1 LSSKRL
7 KMQEQVIEK
16 YTVAI
21 TDTAQK
27 IASLKTKID
36 RFSFLRVGLLLIEI
50 LFFVLFVSAENE
62 TLIWAFGVMM
72 MVPIAVFIVVVKKQS
87 RLSKAENYFKNL
99 LWVYE
104 NEVAVINA
112 QQNGY
117 DNGARF
123 EDENHP
129 YLSDLDIFGRS
140 SLYALINRCSTKK
153 GINLL
158 GDQLALPN
166 EKAAIEERQKAT
178 QELAN
183 KIDET
188 YNFRAILKGSNVDG
202 IDELKEKLKNK
213 LAKQMV
219 FIKKPILKIYI
230 KVLPFVMP
238 LLILSGLILGGKLWS
253 VVILVLLIHAGLTF
267 FLMRNINEVYYG
279 FGGGATLLANYAE
292 AIKWTED
299 QKWESDYIKKLF
311 SSDEK
316 VSNDIKKLS
325 KIIQAFDARLNLLV
339 GGLLNFTL
347 LWDLRCCAK
356 LDDWYQ
362 TSSANVTD
370 GLERI
375 SYFEE
380 LISVATLTYNNPT
393 WVFPIITNDFGIVAD
408 DLGHPLI
415 PAQKRV
421 TNNFDFN
428 PKPTVDIVTGSNMAG
443 KSTFLRTLG
452 INMVMAYAGAPVC
465 AKSLKLSMFNI
476 LTYMRIK
483 DSLNESTSTFKAELN
498 RLKMILE
505 KVQLNNHPLVLIDEM
520 LRGTNS
526 KDKFL
531 GSKVFIEKLIS
542 VKTPTLFA
550 THDLQLSELQIAY
563 PEAVRNFHFDI
574 QINNGEMEF
583 DYKIKDGPCDK
594 FNAAILLKQIG
605 LTIDN

>member
-1 LSSKRL
+1 
-7 KMQEQVIEK
+7 MQDQVIEK

-27 IASLKTKID
+27 IASLKAKID

-62 TLIWAFGVMM
+62 TLIWVFGVMM
-72 MVPIAVFIVVVKKQS
+72 LVPIAVFIVVVKKQS

-99 LWVYE
+99 IWVYE
-104 NEVAVINA
+104 NEVAVINV

-117 DNGARF
+117 DNGSRF

-158 GDQLALPN
+158 ADQLALPN
-166 EKAAIEERQKAT
+166 EKVAIEERQKAT

-202 IDELKEKLKNK
+202 IDELKQKLKNK
-213 LAKQMV
+213 LAKQLV
-219 FIKKPILKIYI
+219 FVRKPILKIYI

-253 VVILVLLIHAGLTF
+253 IVILVLLIHAGLTF

-299 QKWESDYIKKLF
+299 QQWESDYIKKLF

-380 LISVATLTYNNPT
+380 LISVATLSYNNPT

-415 PAQKRV
+415 PARKRV
-421 TNNFDFN
+421 SNNFAFN

-465 AKSLKLSMFNI
+465 AKSLKLSIFNI

-550 THDLQLSELQIAY
+550 THDLQLSELQTIH
-563 PEAVRNFHFDI
+563 PEAVRNYHFDI

-605 LTIDN
+605 LSID

>member
-1 LSSKRL
+1 MNL
-7 KMQEQVIEK
+7 MQQTKEQVLIK
-16 YTVAI
+16 YELLI
-21 TDTAQK
+21 KNTAQQ

-36 RFSFLRVGLLLIEI
+36 RFSFLRVALLLIEI
-50 LFFVLFVSAENE
+50 LFFVLFVSVENE
-62 TLIWAFGVMM
+62 TLIWVFGILML
-72 MVPIAVFIVVVKKQS
+72 VPIAVFIVVVKKQS

-104 NEVAVINA
+104 NEVVVING

-117 DNGARF
+117 DNGTRF

-129 YLSDLDIFGRS
+129 YLSDLDIFGKS
-140 SLYALINRCSTKK
+140 SLYALVNRCSTKK
-153 GINLL
+153 GISLL
-158 GDQLALPN
+158 ADQLGLPN
-166 EKAAIEERQKAT
+166 EKLKIEERQIAI

-183 KIDET
+183 KIDDT
-188 YNFRAILKGSNVDG
+188 YGFRAILKGSNVDG

-213 LAKQMV
+213 LAKQLI
-219 FIKKPILKIYI
+219 FINKPILKIYI
-230 KVLPFVMP
+230 KILPFIMP
-238 LLILSGLILGGKLWS
+238 LLIVSGLLVGGKLWS
-253 VVILVLLIHAGLTF
+253 IVILVLLIHAGLTF
-267 FLMRNINEVYYG
+267 FLMKYINEVYYG

-292 AIKWTED
+292 AIQWTED
-299 QKWESDYIKKLF
+299 QEWESDYIKKLF
-311 SSDEK
+311 VSKEK
-316 VSNDIKKLS
+316 VSTDIKILS

-356 LDDWYQ
+356 LADWHQ
-362 TSSANVTD
+362 TSSKNVAD

-380 LISVATLTYNNPT
+380 LISVATLSYNNPT
-393 WVFPIITNDFGIVAD
+393 WVFPIIANDFCIAAD

-415 PAQKRV
+415 PVQKRV
-421 TNNFDFN
+421 SNNFAFN

-452 INMVMAYAGAPVC
+452 INMIMAYAGAPVC
-465 AKSLKLSMFNI
+465 AKSMKLSMFNI

-550 THDLQLSELQIAY
+550 THDLQLSELQAMH
-563 PEAVRNFHFDI
+563 PEAVRNYHFDI

-583 DYKIKDGPCDK
+583 DYKIKNGPCDK